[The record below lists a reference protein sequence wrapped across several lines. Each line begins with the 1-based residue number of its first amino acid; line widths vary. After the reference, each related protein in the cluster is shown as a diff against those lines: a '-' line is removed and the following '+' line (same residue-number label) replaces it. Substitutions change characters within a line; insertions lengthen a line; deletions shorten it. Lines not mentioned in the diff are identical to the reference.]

1 MVLPLLFGLAGSALG
16 GAGALSS
23 IPLIGGLGAVGA
35 GALGSGLGRFIE
47 TGDLGKGI
55 ETGLTSF
62 VGGKALGAL
71 GKGLNIDALDP
82 SKIPTGVPDGGTAL
96 KTGLETLKNPNV
108 LGQAA
113 IGQASAMSPPELPP
127 VAPVEF
133 ENRQAGVPDRIT
145 RRPPKGYRPGFDGEF
160 DYGVS
165 PNYGVGLMSQNDP
178 RYMGSKTQDAGISQ
192 LQRVAM
198 DNPELMYSGMPPMFR
213 NMGGLVGLLQNEKVK
228 DNLSNMVGITLNPAV
243 QREINN
249 AMTGEYTPEGYAP
262 LTMADAGFSGGGELK
277 PIPEGNK
284 GLPNLPKDV
293 RNEMG
298 FMQEG
303 GAVEG
308 GMEANMVIDEAV
320 KAIQGVSDTPEVALG
335 AFVAKYGEEALEDL
349 IDRVTKGEMDERED
363 NMIEGEGDG
372 MDDKVPATL
381 EGQQDVMLSD
391 GEFVVPADVVSG
403 IGNGSSD
410 AGAKELEEMMT
421 RVRQLRT
428 GKTEQPE
435 QVPQGMMLPV

>member
-23 IPLIGGLGAVGA
+23 IPLLSGLGAVGA
-35 GALGSGLGRFIE
+35 GALGSGLGRFVE

-71 GKGLNIDALDP
+71 GKGLDIE
-82 SKIPTGVPDGGTAL
+82 AL
-96 KTGLETLKNPNV
+96 KPSTLENLKGATAMETGINTLMNPISA
-108 LGQAA
+108 GQAA
-113 IGQASAMSPPELPP
+113 IGQATVPPPMPPP
-127 VAPVEF
+127 VAPVPF

-145 RRPPKGYRPGFDGEF
+145 RRPPKGYRPGFDAEF

-165 PNYGVGLMSQNDP
+165 PNFGVGLMNPNDP
-178 RYMGSKTQDAGISQ
+178 RFMNSGGIM
-192 LQRVAM
+192 A
-198 DNPELMYSGMPPMFR
+198 
-213 NMGGLVGLLQNEKVK
+213 
-228 DNLSNMVGITLNPAV
+228 LSN
-243 QREINN
+243 
-249 AMTGEYTPEGYAP
+249 
-262 LTMADAGFSGGGELK
+262 GGELK
-277 PIPEGNK
+277 PIPEDNA
-284 GLPNLPKDV
+284 GLKALAKEKPSVVEN
-293 RNEMG
+293 MG
-298 FMQEG
+298 FKAMQEG

-308 GMEANMVIDEAV
+308 DMEANMVIDEAV

-349 IDRVTKGEMDERED
+349 IERVTKGEMDERED

-381 EGQQDVMLSD
+381 EGEQDVMLSD

-410 AGAKELEEMMT
+410 AGARELEEMMT
-421 RVRQLRT
+421 RVRRLRT

-435 QVPQGMMLPV
+435 QVPQEMMLPA

>member
-23 IPLIGGLGAVGA
+23 IPLLSGLGAVGA
-35 GALGSGLGRFIE
+35 GALGSGLGRFVE

-71 GKGLNIDALDP
+71 GKGLDIE
-82 SKIPTGVPDGGTAL
+82 AL
-96 KTGLETLKNPNV
+96 KPSTLENLKGATAMETGINTLMNPISA
-108 LGQAA
+108 GQAA

-127 VAPVEF
+127 VAPVDF

-145 RRPPKGYRPGFDGEF
+145 RRPPKGYRPGFDAEF

-165 PNYGVGLMSQNDP
+165 PNFGVGLMNPNDP
-178 RYMGSKTQDAGISQ
+178 RYMA
-192 LQRVAM
+192 
-198 DNPELMYSGMPPMFR
+198 
-213 NMGGLVGLLQNEKVK
+213 MGGLVGLL
-228 DNLSNMVGITLNPAV
+228 SNKQFTDFLGEMGRSGKGFGVLGALDTPQAQAEYN
-243 QREINN
+243 QM
-249 AMTGEYTPEGYAP
+249 MTGEYSPQP
-262 LTMADAGFSGGGELK
+262 QPMSGGGELK
-277 PIPEGNK
+277 EIPEDNA
-284 GLPNLPKDV
+284 GLKALAKEKPSVVEN
-293 RNEMG
+293 MG
-298 FMQEG
+298 FKAMQEG

-308 GMEANMVIDEAV
+308 DMEANMVIDEAV

-349 IDRVTKGEMDERED
+349 IERVTKGEMDERED

-381 EGQQDVMLSD
+381 EGEQDVMLSD

-410 AGAKELEEMMT
+410 AGARELEEMMT
-421 RVRQLRT
+421 RVRRLRT

-435 QVPQGMMLPV
+435 QVPQEMMLPA

>member
-23 IPLIGGLGAVGA
+23 IPLLSGLGAVGA
-35 GALGSGLGRFIE
+35 GALGSGLGRFVE

-71 GKGLNIDALDP
+71 GKGLDIE
-82 SKIPTGVPDGGTAL
+82 AL
-96 KTGLETLKNPNV
+96 KPSTLENLKGATAMETGINTLMNPISA
-108 LGQAA
+108 GQAA
-113 IGQASAMSPPELPP
+113 IGQATVPPPMPPP
-127 VAPVEF
+127 VAPVPF

-145 RRPPKGYRPGFDGEF
+145 RRPPKGYRPGFDAEF

-165 PNYGVGLMSQNDP
+165 PNFGVGLMNPNDP
-178 RYMGSKTQDAGISQ
+178 RFMNSGGIM
-192 LQRVAM
+192 A
-198 DNPELMYSGMPPMFR
+198 
-213 NMGGLVGLLQNEKVK
+213 
-228 DNLSNMVGITLNPAV
+228 LSN
-243 QREINN
+243 
-249 AMTGEYTPEGYAP
+249 
-262 LTMADAGFSGGGELK
+262 GGELK
-277 PIPEGNK
+277 PIPEDNA
-284 GLPNLPKDV
+284 GLKALAKEKPSVVEN
-293 RNEMG
+293 MG
-298 FMQEG
+298 FKAMQEG

-308 GMEANMVIDEAV
+308 DMEANMVIDEAV

-349 IDRVTKGEMDERED
+349 IERVTKGEMDERED

-381 EGQQDVMLSD
+381 EGEQDVMLSD

-410 AGAKELEEMMT
+410 AGARELEEMMT
-421 RVRQLRT
+421 RVRRLRT

-435 QVPQGMMLPV
+435 QVPQEMMLPV

>member
-16 GAGALSS
+16 GAGMA
-23 IPLIGGLGAVGA
+23 GGLGALTA
-35 GALGSGLGRFIE
+35 GAIGSGLGRFAE

-71 GKGLNIDALDP
+71 SKGLNIDALDP

-108 LGQAA
+108 LGQNVIA
-113 IGQASAMSPPELPP
+113 QALVPPEPLPP
-127 VAPVEF
+127 LAPVDF

-145 RRPPKGYRPGFDGEF
+145 RRPPKGYRAGFDGEF

-165 PNYGVGLMSQNDP
+165 PNFGVGLMNPNDP
-178 RYMGSKTQDAGISQ
+178 RYM
-192 LQRVAM
+192 
-198 DNPELMYSGMPPMFR
+198 
-213 NMGGLVGLLQNEKVK
+213 NMGGLVGLLGNEKVQ

-249 AMTGEYTPEGYAP
+249 MMTGEFTPKGYSP
-262 LTMADAGFSGGGELK
+262 TTMADAGFNDGGKLK
-277 PIPEGNK
+277 AIPEGNK

-308 GMEANMVIDEAV
+308 DMEANKIIDDAV
-320 KAIQGVSDTPEVALG
+320 NAIKGLSDSPEIALG
-335 AFVAKYGEEALEDL
+335 IFVAKYGEEALEDL
-349 IDRVTKGEMDERED
+349 IERVEKGEFDEIRED

-372 MDDKVPATL
+372 MDDKIPATL
-381 EGQQDVMLSD
+381 EGEQDVMLSD

-410 AGAKELEEMMT
+410 AGARELEEMMT

-428 GKTEQPE
+428 GKVEQPE
-435 QVPQGMMLPV
+435 QVPQEQMLPV

>member
-16 GAGALSS
+16 GTGAL
-23 IPLIGGLGAVGA
+23 GAMGALGA
-35 GALGSGLGRFIE
+35 GALGSGLGRFVE

-62 VGGKALGAL
+62 LGGQALSSIGKMAGIESLAKAGELGTSGATDFTM
-71 GKGLNIDALDP
+71 KA
-82 SKIPTGVPDGGTAL
+82 
-96 KTGLETLKNPNV
+96 GLETLKNPAV

-113 IGQASAMSPPELPP
+113 LGQATVPPPALPP
-127 VAPVEF
+127 VAPVPF

-165 PNYGVGLMSQNDP
+165 PNFGVGLMNPNDP
-178 RYMGSKTQDAGISQ
+178 RFMNSGGIM
-192 LQRVAM
+192 A
-198 DNPELMYSGMPPMFR
+198 
-213 NMGGLVGLLQNEKVK
+213 
-228 DNLSNMVGITLNPAV
+228 LSN
-243 QREINN
+243 
-249 AMTGEYTPEGYAP
+249 
-262 LTMADAGFSGGGELK
+262 GGELK

-293 RNEMG
+293 RNKMG

-308 GMEANMVIDEAV
+308 DMEANKIIDDAV
-320 KAIQGVSDTPEVALG
+320 NAIKGLSDSPEIALG
-335 AFVAKYGEEALEDL
+335 VFVAKYGEEALEDL
-349 IDRVTKGEMDERED
+349 IERVNDGEFDQPRED

-410 AGAKELEEMMT
+410 AGARELEDMMT

-435 QVPQGMMLPV
+435 QVPQEMMLPV

>member
-113 IGQASAMSPPELPP
+113 IGQATVPPPELPP
-127 VAPVEF
+127 LTPVQF

-145 RRPPKGYRPGFDGEF
+145 RRPPQGYRAGFDGEF

-165 PNYGVGLMSQNDP
+165 PNYGVGLMSKNDP
-178 RYMGSKTQDAGISQ
+178 RYMA
-192 LQRVAM
+192 
-198 DNPELMYSGMPPMFR
+198 
-213 NMGGLVGLLQNEKVK
+213 MGGLVGLL
-228 DNLSNMVGITLNPAV
+228 SNKQFTDFLGEMGRSGKGFGVLGALDTPQAQAEYN
-243 QREINN
+243 QM
-249 AMTGEYTPEGYAP
+249 MTGEYSPQP
-262 LTMADAGFSGGGELK
+262 QQMSNGGELK

>member
-16 GAGALSS
+16 GAGALGS
-23 IPLIGGLGAVGA
+23 LGALGA
-35 GALGSGLGRFIE
+35 GALGSGLGRFVE

-62 VGGKALGAL
+62 LGGQALSSIGKMAGIESLAKAGELGTTPPAVQTV
-71 GKGLNIDALDP
+71 
-82 SKIPTGVPDGGTAL
+82 SPTI
-96 KTGLETLKNPNV
+96 TGLGTLTNPAV

-127 VAPVEF
+127 VAPVDF

-165 PNYGVGLMSQNDP
+165 PNFGVGLMSQNDP
-178 RYMGSKTQDAGISQ
+178 RYMA
-192 LQRVAM
+192 V
-198 DNPELMYSGMPPMFR
+198 
-213 NMGGLVGLLQNEKVK
+213 GGLVGLLGNKQFTDFLGEMGSSGKGFGLLGALDTPQARAEYNK
-228 DNLSNMVGITLNPAV
+228 M
-243 QREINN
+243 
-249 AMTGEYTPEGYAP
+249 MTGEYSPEP
-262 LTMADAGFSGGGELK
+262 QPMSGGGELK
-277 PIPEGNK
+277 PIPEDNK

-293 RNEMG
+293 RNKMG

-308 GMEANMVIDEAV
+308 DMEANKIIDDAV
-320 KAIQGVSDTPEVALG
+320 NAIKGLSDSPEIALG
-335 AFVAKYGEEALEDL
+335 VFVAKYGEEALEDL
-349 IDRVTKGEMDERED
+349 IERVNDGEFDQPRDD

-410 AGAKELEEMMT
+410 AGAKELEDMMT

-435 QVPQGMMLPV
+435 QVPQEMMLPV

>member
-16 GAGALSS
+16 GAGLA
-23 IPLIGGLGAVGA
+23 GGLGALTA
-35 GALGSGLGRFIE
+35 GAIGSGLGRFAE

-62 VGGKALGAL
+62 LGGKALGAV
-71 GKGLNIDALDP
+71 GKGLNIEGLTKAGDIGSNIAKEAAFSDP
-82 SKIPTGVPDGGTAL
+82 SRIQA
-96 KTGLETLKNPNV
+96 GLEALKNPAV
-108 LGQAA
+108 LGQAT
-113 IGQASAMSPPELPP
+113 IGQATVPPPALPP
-127 VAPVEF
+127 VAPVDF

-145 RRPPKGYRPGFDGEF
+145 RRPPKGYRPGYDAEF
-160 DYGVS
+160 DYRVS
-165 PNYGVGLMSQNDP
+165 PNFGVGLMNPNDP
-178 RYMGSKTQDAGISQ
+178 RYM
-192 LQRVAM
+192 
-198 DNPELMYSGMPPMFR
+198 
-213 NMGGLVGLLQNEKVK
+213 NMGGLLGLLQNEKVQ

-277 PIPEGNK
+277 KIPEDNA
-284 GLPNLPKDV
+284 GLKALAKEKPSVVEN
-293 RNEMG
+293 MG
-298 FMQEG
+298 FKAMQEG

-308 GMEANMVIDEAV
+308 DMEANKIIDDAV
-320 KAIQGVSDTPEVALG
+320 NAIKGLSDSPEIALG
-335 AFVAKYGEEALEDL
+335 VFVAKYGEEALEDL
-349 IDRVTKGEMDERED
+349 IERVNDGEFDQLRED

-381 EGQQDVMLSD
+381 EGEQDVMLSD

-410 AGAKELEEMMT
+410 AGARELEEMMT

-428 GKTEQPE
+428 GKKEQPE
-435 QVPQGMMLPV
+435 QVPQEMMLPA

>member
-16 GAGALSS
+16 GTGAL
-23 IPLIGGLGAVGA
+23 GAMGALGA
-35 GALGSGLGRFIE
+35 GALGSGLGRFVE

-62 VGGKALGAL
+62 LGGQALSSIGKMAGIESLAKAGELGTSGATDFTM
-71 GKGLNIDALDP
+71 KA
-82 SKIPTGVPDGGTAL
+82 
-96 KTGLETLKNPNV
+96 GLETLKNPAV

-113 IGQASAMSPPELPP
+113 IGQATVPPPALPP
-127 VAPVEF
+127 VAPVDF

-145 RRPPKGYRPGFDGEF
+145 RRPPKGYRPGYDAEF

-165 PNYGVGLMSQNDP
+165 PNFGVGLMNPNDP
-178 RYMGSKTQDAGISQ
+178 RYM
-192 LQRVAM
+192 
-198 DNPELMYSGMPPMFR
+198 
-213 NMGGLVGLLQNEKVK
+213 NMGGLLGLLQNEKVQ

-277 PIPEGNK
+277 EIPEDNK
-284 GLPNLPKDV
+284 GLKALAKEKPSVVEN
-293 RNEMG
+293 MG
-298 FMQEG
+298 FKAMQEG

-308 GMEANMVIDEAV
+308 DMEANKIIDDAV
-320 KAIQGVSDTPEVALG
+320 NAIKGLSDSPEIALG
-335 AFVAKYGEEALEDL
+335 VFVAKYGEEALEDL
-349 IDRVTKGEMDERED
+349 IERVNDGEFDELRED

-381 EGQQDVMLSD
+381 EGEQDVMLSD

-410 AGAKELEEMMT
+410 AGARELEDMMT

-428 GKTEQPE
+428 GKKEQPE
-435 QVPQGMMLPV
+435 QVPQEMMLPV

>member
-16 GAGALSS
+16 GAGLA
-23 IPLIGGLGAVGA
+23 GGLGALTA
-35 GALGSGLGRFIE
+35 GAIGSGLGRFAE

-62 VGGKALGAL
+62 LGGKALGAV
-71 GKGLNIDALDP
+71 GKGLNIEGLTKAGDIGSNIAKEAAFSDP
-82 SKIPTGVPDGGTAL
+82 SRIQA
-96 KTGLETLKNPNV
+96 GLEALKNPAV
-108 LGQAA
+108 LGQAT
-113 IGQASAMSPPELPP
+113 IGQATVPPPVPPP
-127 VAPVEF
+127 VAPVPF

-145 RRPPKGYRPGFDGEF
+145 RRPPKGYRPGFDAEF

-165 PNYGVGLMSQNDP
+165 PNFGVGLMNPNDP
-178 RYMGSKTQDAGISQ
+178 RFMNSGGIM
-192 LQRVAM
+192 A
-198 DNPELMYSGMPPMFR
+198 
-213 NMGGLVGLLQNEKVK
+213 
-228 DNLSNMVGITLNPAV
+228 LSN
-243 QREINN
+243 
-249 AMTGEYTPEGYAP
+249 
-262 LTMADAGFSGGGELK
+262 GGELK
-277 PIPEGNK
+277 PIPEDNA
-284 GLPNLPKDV
+284 GLKALAKEKPSVVEN
-293 RNEMG
+293 MG
-298 FMQEG
+298 FKAMQEG

-308 GMEANMVIDEAV
+308 DMEANMVIDEAV

-349 IDRVTKGEMDERED
+349 IERVTKGEMDERED

-381 EGQQDVMLSD
+381 EGEQDVMLSD

-410 AGAKELEEMMT
+410 AGARELEEMMT
-421 RVRQLRT
+421 RVRRLRT

-435 QVPQGMMLPV
+435 QVPQEMMLPV

>member
-16 GAGALSS
+16 GTGAL
-23 IPLIGGLGAVGA
+23 GAMGALGA
-35 GALGSGLGRFIE
+35 GALGSGLGRFVE

-62 VGGKALGAL
+62 LGGQALSSVGKMAGIESLAKAGELGTSGATDFTM
-71 GKGLNIDALDP
+71 KA
-82 SKIPTGVPDGGTAL
+82 
-96 KTGLETLKNPNV
+96 GLETLKNPAV

-113 IGQASAMSPPELPP
+113 LGQATVPPPMPPP
-127 VAPVEF
+127 VAPVPF

-145 RRPPKGYRPGFDGEF
+145 RRPPKGYRPGFDAEF

-165 PNYGVGLMSQNDP
+165 PNYGVGLMNPNDP
-178 RYMGSKTQDAGISQ
+178 RFMNSGGIM
-192 LQRVAM
+192 A
-198 DNPELMYSGMPPMFR
+198 
-213 NMGGLVGLLQNEKVK
+213 
-228 DNLSNMVGITLNPAV
+228 LSN
-243 QREINN
+243 
-249 AMTGEYTPEGYAP
+249 
-262 LTMADAGFSGGGELK
+262 GGELK

-293 RNEMG
+293 RNKMG

-308 GMEANMVIDEAV
+308 DMEANKIIDDAV
-320 KAIQGVSDTPEVALG
+320 NAIKGLSDSPEIALG
-335 AFVAKYGEEALEDL
+335 VFVAKYGEEALEDL
-349 IDRVTKGEMDERED
+349 IQRVNDGEFDQPRED

-381 EGQQDVMLSD
+381 EGEQDVMLSD
-391 GEFVVPADVVSG
+391 GEFVIPADVVSG

-410 AGAKELEEMMT
+410 AGARELEDMMT

-435 QVPQGMMLPV
+435 QVPQEMMLPV

>member
-1 MVLPLLFGLAGSALG
+1 
-16 GAGALSS
+16 
-23 IPLIGGLGAVGA
+23 
-35 GALGSGLGRFIE
+35 
-47 TGDLGKGI
+47 
-55 ETGLTSF
+55 
-62 VGGKALGAL
+62 
-71 GKGLNIDALDP
+71 
-82 SKIPTGVPDGGTAL
+82 
-96 KTGLETLKNPNV
+96 
-108 LGQAA
+108 
-113 IGQASAMSPPELPP
+113 MSPPELPP

-165 PNYGVGLMSQNDP
+165 PNFGVGLMNPNDP
-178 RYMGSKTQDAGISQ
+178 RYM
-192 LQRVAM
+192 
-198 DNPELMYSGMPPMFR
+198 
-213 NMGGLVGLLQNEKVK
+213 NMGGLLGLLQNEKVQ

-308 GMEANMVIDEAV
+308 GMDANMVIDEAV

-349 IDRVTKGEMDERED
+349 IDRVTKGDMDDRED

-435 QVPQGMMLPV
+435 QVPQEMMLPV

>member
-16 GAGALSS
+16 GAGALGS
-23 IPLIGGLGAVGA
+23 LGALGA
-35 GALGSGLGRFIE
+35 GALGSGLGRFVE

-62 VGGKALGAL
+62 LGGQALSSIGKMAGIESLAKAGELGTTPPAVQTV
-71 GKGLNIDALDP
+71 
-82 SKIPTGVPDGGTAL
+82 SPTI
-96 KTGLETLKNPNV
+96 TGLGTLTNPAV

-113 IGQASAMSPPELPP
+113 IGQATVPPPALPP
-127 VAPVEF
+127 VAPVDF

-145 RRPPKGYRPGFDGEF
+145 RRPPKGYRPGYDAEF

-165 PNYGVGLMSQNDP
+165 PNFGVGLMNPNDP
-178 RYMGSKTQDAGISQ
+178 RFM
-192 LQRVAM
+192 
-198 DNPELMYSGMPPMFR
+198 
-213 NMGGLVGLLQNEKVK
+213 NMGGLLGLLQNEKVQ

-262 LTMADAGFSGGGELK
+262 LTMSDAGFSGCGELK
-277 PIPEGNK
+277 QIPDDNV
-284 GLPNLPKDV
+284 GLKALAKEKPSVVEN
-293 RNEMG
+293 RG
-298 FMQEG
+298 FKAMQEG

-308 GMEANMVIDEAV
+308 DMEANMVIDEAV

-349 IDRVTKGEMDERED
+349 IERVTKGEMDERED

-381 EGQQDVMLSD
+381 EGEQDVMLSD

-410 AGAKELEEMMT
+410 AGARELEEMMT
-421 RVRQLRT
+421 RVRRLRT

-435 QVPQGMMLPV
+435 QVPQEMMLPV

>member
-23 IPLIGGLGAVGA
+23 IPLLSGLGAVGA
-35 GALGSGLGRFIE
+35 GALGSGLGRFVE

-71 GKGLNIDALDP
+71 GKGLDIE
-82 SKIPTGVPDGGTAL
+82 AL
-96 KTGLETLKNPNV
+96 KPSTLENLKGATAMETGINTLMNPISA
-108 LGQAA
+108 GQAA
-113 IGQASAMSPPELPP
+113 IGQATVPPPMPPP
-127 VAPVEF
+127 VAPVPF

-145 RRPPKGYRPGFDGEF
+145 RRPPQGYRPGFDAEF

-165 PNYGVGLMSQNDP
+165 PNFGVGLMNPNDP
-178 RYMGSKTQDAGISQ
+178 RFMNSGGIM
-192 LQRVAM
+192 A
-198 DNPELMYSGMPPMFR
+198 
-213 NMGGLVGLLQNEKVK
+213 
-228 DNLSNMVGITLNPAV
+228 LSN
-243 QREINN
+243 
-249 AMTGEYTPEGYAP
+249 
-262 LTMADAGFSGGGELK
+262 GGELK
-277 PIPEGNK
+277 PIPDDNP
-284 GLPNLPKDV
+284 GLKALAKEKPSVVEN
-293 RNEMG
+293 MG
-298 FMQEG
+298 FKAMQEG

-308 GMEANMVIDEAV
+308 DMEANKIIDDAV
-320 KAIQGVSDTPEVALG
+320 NAIKGLSDSPEIALG
-335 AFVAKYGEEALEDL
+335 VFVAKYGEEALEDL
-349 IDRVTKGEMDERED
+349 IERVNDGEFDQPRED

-381 EGQQDVMLSD
+381 EGEQDVMLSD

-410 AGAKELEEMMT
+410 AGARELEDMMT

-428 GKTEQPE
+428 GKKEQPK
-435 QVPQGMMLPV
+435 QVPQEMMLPV

>member
-16 GAGALSS
+16 GAGLA
-23 IPLIGGLGAVGA
+23 GGLGALTA
-35 GALGSGLGRFIE
+35 GAIGSGLGRFAE

-62 VGGKALGAL
+62 LGGKALGAL
-71 GKGLNIDALDP
+71 GSGLGIKSLANPEVADASRQAVSTAIGQSPSVTQQLMTTATDP
-82 SKIPTGVPDGGTAL
+82 SR
-96 KTGLETLKNPNV
+96 
-108 LGQAA
+108 LGQAL
-113 IGQASAMSPPELPP
+113 IGQASAVSPPELPP
-127 VAPVEF
+127 VAPVDF

-145 RRPPKGYRPGFDGEF
+145 RRPPPDYRPGYDGEF

-165 PNYGVGLMSQNDP
+165 PNFGIGLMNPNDP
-178 RYMGSKTQDAGISQ
+178 RFMNSGGIM
-192 LQRVAM
+192 A
-198 DNPELMYSGMPPMFR
+198 
-213 NMGGLVGLLQNEKVK
+213 
-228 DNLSNMVGITLNPAV
+228 LSN
-243 QREINN
+243 
-249 AMTGEYTPEGYAP
+249 
-262 LTMADAGFSGGGELK
+262 GGELK
-277 PIPEGNK
+277 PIPEDNK

-293 RNEMG
+293 RNKMG

-308 GMEANMVIDEAV
+308 DMEANKIIDDAV
-320 KAIQGVSDTPEVALG
+320 NAIKGLSDSPEIALG
-335 AFVAKYGEEALEDL
+335 VFVAKYGEEALEDL
-349 IDRVTKGEMDERED
+349 IQRVNDGEFDQPRED

-381 EGQQDVMLSD
+381 EGEQDVMLSD

-410 AGAKELEEMMT
+410 AGARELEDMMT
-421 RVRQLRT
+421 RVRKLRT

-435 QVPQGMMLPV
+435 QVPQEMMLPA

>member
-16 GAGALSS
+16 GAGALGS
-23 IPLIGGLGAVGA
+23 LGALGA
-35 GALGSGLGRFIE
+35 GALGSGLGRFVE

-62 VGGKALGAL
+62 LGGQALSSIGKMAGGLDSLKQAGDVVGAAPKDPSFFAKLANAPNLGASGASDVVTPAIQGLGAL
-71 GKGLNIDALDP
+71 
-82 SKIPTGVPDGGTAL
+82 T
-96 KTGLETLKNPNV
+96 NPAV

-127 VAPVEF
+127 VAPVDF

-165 PNYGVGLMSQNDP
+165 PNFGVGLMNPNDP
-178 RYMGSKTQDAGISQ
+178 RFMNSGGIM
-192 LQRVAM
+192 A
-198 DNPELMYSGMPPMFR
+198 
-213 NMGGLVGLLQNEKVK
+213 
-228 DNLSNMVGITLNPAV
+228 LSN
-243 QREINN
+243 
-249 AMTGEYTPEGYAP
+249 
-262 LTMADAGFSGGGELK
+262 GGELK
-277 PIPEGNK
+277 PIPEDNK

-293 RNEMG
+293 RNKMG

-308 GMEANMVIDEAV
+308 DMEANKIIDDAV
-320 KAIQGVSDTPEVALG
+320 NAIKGLSDSPEIALG
-335 AFVAKYGEEALEDL
+335 VFVAKYGEEALEDL
-349 IDRVTKGEMDERED
+349 IERVNDGEFDQPRED

-410 AGAKELEEMMT
+410 AGARELEDMMT

-435 QVPQGMMLPV
+435 QVPQEMMLPV

>member
-16 GAGALSS
+16 GAGALGS
-23 IPLIGGLGAVGA
+23 LGALGA
-35 GALGSGLGRFIE
+35 GALGSGLGRFVE

-71 GKGLNIDALDP
+71 SKGLNIDALDP

-108 LGQAA
+108 LGQNVIA
-113 IGQASAMSPPELPP
+113 QALVPPEPLPP
-127 VAPVEF
+127 LAPVPF
-133 ENRQAGVPDRIT
+133 ENRQAGIPDAIR
-145 RRPPKGYRPGFDGEF
+145 RRPPKGYRAGFDGEF

-165 PNYGVGLMSQNDP
+165 PNFGVGLMNPNDP
-178 RYMGSKTQDAGISQ
+178 RYMAAREGGIMS
-192 LQRVAM
+192 M
-198 DNPELMYSGMPPMFR
+198 
-213 NMGGLVGLLQNEKVK
+213 
-228 DNLSNMVGITLNPAV
+228 SN
-243 QREINN
+243 
-249 AMTGEYTPEGYAP
+249 
-262 LTMADAGFSGGGELK
+262 GGELK

-308 GMEANMVIDEAV
+308 DMEANKIIDDAV
-320 KAIQGVSDTPEVALG
+320 NAIKGLSDSPEIALG
-335 AFVAKYGEEALEDL
+335 IFVAKYGEEALEDL
-349 IDRVTKGEMDERED
+349 IERVEKGEFDEIRED

-372 MDDKVPATL
+372 MDDKIPATL
-381 EGQQDVMLSD
+381 EGEQDVMLSD

-410 AGAKELEEMMT
+410 AGARELEEMMT

-428 GKTEQPE
+428 GKAEQPE
-435 QVPQGMMLPV
+435 QVPQEQMLPV

>member
-16 GAGALSS
+16 GTGAL
-23 IPLIGGLGAVGA
+23 GAMGALGA
-35 GALGSGLGRFIE
+35 GALGSGLGRFVE

-62 VGGKALGAL
+62 LGGQALSSVGKMAGIESLAKAGELGTSGATDFTM
-71 GKGLNIDALDP
+71 KA
-82 SKIPTGVPDGGTAL
+82 
-96 KTGLETLKNPNV
+96 GLETLKNPAV

-113 IGQASAMSPPELPP
+113 LGQATVPPPMPPP
-127 VAPVEF
+127 VAPVPF

-145 RRPPKGYRPGFDGEF
+145 RRPPKGYRPGFDAEF

-165 PNYGVGLMSQNDP
+165 PNYGVGLMNPNDP
-178 RYMGSKTQDAGISQ
+178 RFMNSGGIM
-192 LQRVAM
+192 A
-198 DNPELMYSGMPPMFR
+198 
-213 NMGGLVGLLQNEKVK
+213 
-228 DNLSNMVGITLNPAV
+228 LSN
-243 QREINN
+243 
-249 AMTGEYTPEGYAP
+249 
-262 LTMADAGFSGGGELK
+262 GGELK

-293 RNEMG
+293 RNKMG

-308 GMEANMVIDEAV
+308 DMEANKIIDDAV
-320 KAIQGVSDTPEVALG
+320 NAIKGLSDSPEIALG
-335 AFVAKYGEEALEDL
+335 VFVAKYGEEALEDL
-349 IDRVTKGEMDERED
+349 IQRVNDGEFDQPRED

-381 EGQQDVMLSD
+381 EGEQDVMLSD
-391 GEFVVPADVVSG
+391 GEFVIPADVVSG

-410 AGAKELEEMMT
+410 AGARELEDMMT
-421 RVRQLRT
+421 RVRKLRT

-435 QVPQGMMLPV
+435 QVPQEMMLPV

>member
-23 IPLIGGLGAVGA
+23 IPLLSGLGAVGA
-35 GALGSGLGRFIE
+35 GALGSGLGRFVE

-71 GKGLNIDALDP
+71 GKGLDIE
-82 SKIPTGVPDGGTAL
+82 AL
-96 KTGLETLKNPNV
+96 KPSTLENLKGATAMETGINTLMNPIST
-108 LGQAA
+108 GQAA
-113 IGQASAMSPPELPP
+113 IGQASAISPPELPP
-127 VAPVEF
+127 VAPVDF

-145 RRPPKGYRPGFDGEF
+145 KRPPKGYRPGFDGEF

-178 RYMGSKTQDAGISQ
+178 RYMA
-192 LQRVAM
+192 
-198 DNPELMYSGMPPMFR
+198 
-213 NMGGLVGLLQNEKVK
+213 MGGLVGLL
-228 DNLSNMVGITLNPAV
+228 SNKQFTDFLGEMGRSGKGFGVLGALDTPQAQAEYN
-243 QREINN
+243 QM
-249 AMTGEYTPEGYAP
+249 MTGEYSPQP
-262 LTMADAGFSGGGELK
+262 QPMSGGGELK
-277 PIPEGNK
+277 EIPEDNK

-293 RNEMG
+293 RNKMG

-308 GMEANMVIDEAV
+308 DMEANKIIDDAV
-320 KAIQGVSDTPEVALG
+320 NAIKGVSESPEIALG
-335 AFVAKYGEEALEDL
+335 LFVAKYGEEALEDL
-349 IDRVTKGEMDERED
+349 IERVDEGEFDEPRED

-381 EGQQDVMLSD
+381 EGEQDVMLSD

-410 AGAKELEEMMT
+410 AGARELEEMMT

-435 QVPQGMMLPV
+435 QVPQEMMLPV

>member
-16 GAGALSS
+16 GAGLA
-23 IPLIGGLGAVGA
+23 GGLGALTA
-35 GALGSGLGRFIE
+35 GAIGSGLGRFAE

-62 VGGKALGAL
+62 LGGKALGTL
-71 GKGLNIDALDP
+71 GKVAGVESLAKAGELGTTP
-82 SKIPTGVPDGGTAL
+82 PAVQTVSPTI
-96 KTGLETLKNPNV
+96 TGLGTLTNPAV

-113 IGQASAMSPPELPP
+113 IGQATVPPPMPPP
-127 VAPVEF
+127 VAPVPF

-145 RRPPKGYRPGFDGEF
+145 RRPPKGYRPGYDAEF

-165 PNYGVGLMSQNDP
+165 PNFGVGLMNPNDP
-178 RYMGSKTQDAGISQ
+178 RYM
-192 LQRVAM
+192 
-198 DNPELMYSGMPPMFR
+198 
-213 NMGGLVGLLQNEKVK
+213 NMGGLLGLLQNEKVQ

-277 PIPEGNK
+277 EIPEDNK
-284 GLPNLPKDV
+284 GLKALAKEKPSVVEN
-293 RNEMG
+293 MG
-298 FMQEG
+298 FKAMQEG

-308 GMEANMVIDEAV
+308 DMEANKIIDDAV
-320 KAIQGVSDTPEVALG
+320 NAIKGLSDSPEIALG
-335 AFVAKYGEEALEDL
+335 LFVAKYGEEALEDL
-349 IDRVTKGEMDERED
+349 IERVNDGEFDQPREN

-381 EGQQDVMLSD
+381 EGEQDVMLSD

-410 AGAKELEEMMT
+410 AGARELEDMMT

-428 GKTEQPE
+428 GKKEQPK
-435 QVPQGMMLPV
+435 QVPQEMMLPV

>member
-16 GAGALSS
+16 GAGLA
-23 IPLIGGLGAVGA
+23 GGLGALTA
-35 GALGSGLGRFIE
+35 GAIGSGLGRFVE

-62 VGGKALGAL
+62 LGGQALSSVGKMAGIESLAKAGELGTSGATDFTM
-71 GKGLNIDALDP
+71 KA
-82 SKIPTGVPDGGTAL
+82 
-96 KTGLETLKNPNV
+96 GLETLKNPAV

-113 IGQASAMSPPELPP
+113 IGQATVPPPALPP
-127 VAPVEF
+127 VAPVDF

-145 RRPPKGYRPGFDGEF
+145 RRPPKGYRPGYDAEF

-178 RYMGSKTQDAGISQ
+178 RYMGSKTQDAGLTQ

-198 DNPELMYSGMPPMFR
+198 ENPELMYSGMSPMF
-213 NMGGLVGLLQNEKVK
+213 MQ
-228 DNLSNMVGITLNPAV
+228 
-243 QREINN
+243 
-249 AMTGEYTPEGYAP
+249 
-262 LTMADAGFSGGGELK
+262 GGGELK
-277 PIPEGNK
+277 EIPEDNK
-284 GLPNLPKDV
+284 GLKALAKEKPSVVEN
-293 RNEMG
+293 MG
-298 FMQEG
+298 FKAMQEG

-308 GMEANMVIDEAV
+308 DMEANKVIDDAV
-320 KAIQGVSDTPEVALG
+320 NAIKGLSDSPEIALG
-335 AFVAKYGEEALEDL
+335 VFVAKYGEEALEDL
-349 IDRVTKGEMDERED
+349 IERVNDGEFDQLRED

-381 EGQQDVMLSD
+381 EGEQDVMLSD

-410 AGAKELEEMMT
+410 AGARELEDMMT

-428 GKTEQPE
+428 GKKEQPE
-435 QVPQGMMLPV
+435 QVPQEMMLPV

>member
-16 GAGALSS
+16 GAGLA
-23 IPLIGGLGAVGA
+23 GGLGALTA
-35 GALGSGLGRFIE
+35 GAIGSGLGRFAE

-71 GKGLNIDALDP
+71 GKGLNIEGLTKAGDIGSNIAKDAAFSDP
-82 SKIPTGVPDGGTAL
+82 SRIQA
-96 KTGLETLKNPNV
+96 GLEALKNPAV
-108 LGQAA
+108 LGQAT
-113 IGQASAMSPPELPP
+113 IGQATVPPPALPP

-145 RRPPKGYRPGFDGEF
+145 KRPPQGYRPGFDGEF

-165 PNYGVGLMSQNDP
+165 PNFGVGLMSQNDP
-178 RYMGSKTQDAGISQ
+178 RFMNSGGIMS
-192 LQRVAM
+192 
-198 DNPELMYSGMPPMFR
+198 
-213 NMGGLVGLLQNEKVK
+213 
-228 DNLSNMVGITLNPAV
+228 
-243 QREINN
+243 
-249 AMTGEYTPEGYAP
+249 
-262 LTMADAGFSGGGELK
+262 MADGGELK
-277 PIPEGNK
+277 QIPEDNK

-293 RNEMG
+293 RNKMG

-308 GMEANMVIDEAV
+308 DMEANKIIDDAV
-320 KAIQGVSDTPEVALG
+320 NAIKGLSDSPEIALG
-335 AFVAKYGEEALEDL
+335 VFVAKYGEEALEDL
-349 IDRVTKGEMDERED
+349 IERVNDGEFDQPRDD

-410 AGAKELEEMMT
+410 AGAKELEDMMT

-435 QVPQGMMLPV
+435 QVPQEMMLPV

>member
-16 GAGALSS
+16 GTGAL
-23 IPLIGGLGAVGA
+23 GAMGALGA
-35 GALGSGLGRFIE
+35 GALGSGLGRFVE

-71 GKGLNIDALDP
+71 GKGLDIE
-82 SKIPTGVPDGGTAL
+82 AL
-96 KTGLETLKNPNV
+96 KPSTLENLKGATAMETGINTLMNPISA
-108 LGQAA
+108 GQAA

-127 VAPVEF
+127 VAPVDF

-145 RRPPKGYRPGFDGEF
+145 RRPPQGYRPGFDAEF

-165 PNYGVGLMSQNDP
+165 PNFGVGLMNPNDP
-178 RYMGSKTQDAGISQ
+178 RYMA
-192 LQRVAM
+192 
-198 DNPELMYSGMPPMFR
+198 
-213 NMGGLVGLLQNEKVK
+213 MGGLVGLL
-228 DNLSNMVGITLNPAV
+228 SNKQFTDFLGEMGRSGKGFGVLGALDTPQAQAEYN
-243 QREINN
+243 QM
-249 AMTGEYTPEGYAP
+249 MTGEYSPQP
-262 LTMADAGFSGGGELK
+262 QPMSGGGELK
-277 PIPEGNK
+277 EIPEDNA
-284 GLPNLPKDV
+284 GLKALAKEKPSVVEN
-293 RNEMG
+293 MG
-298 FMQEG
+298 FKAMQEG

-308 GMEANMVIDEAV
+308 DMEANMVIDEAV

-349 IDRVTKGEMDERED
+349 IERVTKGEMDERED

-381 EGQQDVMLSD
+381 EGEQDVMLSD

-410 AGAKELEEMMT
+410 AGARELEEMMT
-421 RVRQLRT
+421 RVRRLRT

-435 QVPQGMMLPV
+435 QVPQEMMLPV

>member
-1 MVLPLLFGLAGSALG
+1 
-16 GAGALSS
+16 
-23 IPLIGGLGAVGA
+23 
-35 GALGSGLGRFIE
+35 
-47 TGDLGKGI
+47 
-55 ETGLTSF
+55 
-62 VGGKALGAL
+62 
-71 GKGLNIDALDP
+71 
-82 SKIPTGVPDGGTAL
+82 
-96 KTGLETLKNPNV
+96 
-108 LGQAA
+108 
-113 IGQASAMSPPELPP
+113 MS
-127 VAPVEF
+127 
-133 ENRQAGVPDRIT
+133 N
-145 RRPPKGYRPGFDGEF
+145 
-160 DYGVS
+160 
-165 PNYGVGLMSQNDP
+165 
-178 RYMGSKTQDAGISQ
+178 
-192 LQRVAM
+192 
-198 DNPELMYSGMPPMFR
+198 
-213 NMGGLVGLLQNEKVK
+213 
-228 DNLSNMVGITLNPAV
+228 
-243 QREINN
+243 
-249 AMTGEYTPEGYAP
+249 
-262 LTMADAGFSGGGELK
+262 GGELK

>member
-16 GAGALSS
+16 GAGMA
-23 IPLIGGLGAVGA
+23 GGLGALTA
-35 GALGSGLGRFIE
+35 GAIGSGLGRFVE

-62 VGGKALGAL
+62 LGGQALSSVGKMAGIESLAKAGELGTSGATDFTM
-71 GKGLNIDALDP
+71 KA
-82 SKIPTGVPDGGTAL
+82 
-96 KTGLETLKNPNV
+96 GLETLKNPAV

-113 IGQASAMSPPELPP
+113 IGQATVPPPALPP
-127 VAPVEF
+127 VAPVDF

-145 RRPPKGYRPGFDGEF
+145 RRPPKGYRPGYDAEF

-178 RYMGSKTQDAGISQ
+178 RYMGSKTQDAGLTQ

-198 DNPELMYSGMPPMFR
+198 ENPELMYSGMSPMF
-213 NMGGLVGLLQNEKVK
+213 MQ
-228 DNLSNMVGITLNPAV
+228 
-243 QREINN
+243 
-249 AMTGEYTPEGYAP
+249 
-262 LTMADAGFSGGGELK
+262 GGGELK
-277 PIPEGNK
+277 EIPEDNK
-284 GLPNLPKDV
+284 GLKALAKEKPSVVEN
-293 RNEMG
+293 MG
-298 FMQEG
+298 FKAMQEG

-308 GMEANMVIDEAV
+308 DMEANKVIDDAV
-320 KAIQGVSDTPEVALG
+320 NAIKGLSDSPEIALG
-335 AFVAKYGEEALEDL
+335 VFVAKYGEEALEDL
-349 IDRVTKGEMDERED
+349 IERVNDGEFDQLRED

-381 EGQQDVMLSD
+381 EGEQDVMLSD

-410 AGAKELEEMMT
+410 AGARELEDMMT

-428 GKTEQPE
+428 GKKEQPE
-435 QVPQGMMLPV
+435 QVPQEMMLPV

>member
-1 MVLPLLFGLAGSALG
+1 MVLPLLLGLAGSALG
-16 GAGALSS
+16 GTGAL
-23 IPLIGGLGAVGA
+23 GAMGALGA

-47 TGDLGKGI
+47 TGALGKGI

-62 VGGKALGAL
+62 IGGQALSSIGKMAGGLDSLKEAGDVVGAVPKDPSFLSKLANAPNLGASGASEFVSPTIQGLGAL
-71 GKGLNIDALDP
+71 
-82 SKIPTGVPDGGTAL
+82 T
-96 KTGLETLKNPNV
+96 NPAV
-108 LGQAA
+108 LGQAV
-113 IGQASAMSPPELPP
+113 IGQATVPPPMPPP
-127 VAPVEF
+127 VAPVPF
-133 ENRQAGVPDRIT
+133 ENRQAGVPQRTT
-145 RRPPKGYRPGFDGEF
+145 RRPPPGYRPGYDAEF

-165 PNYGVGLMSQNDP
+165 PNYGVGLMNPNDP
-178 RYMGSKTQDAGISQ
+178 RFMN
-192 LQRVAM
+192 V
-198 DNPELMYSGMPPMFR
+198 
-213 NMGGLVGLLQNEKVK
+213 GGLVGLLQNEKVQ

-249 AMTGEYTPEGYAP
+249 MMTGEFTPKGYAP
-262 LTMADAGFSGGGELK
+262 MTMADAGFSGGGELK

-293 RNEMG
+293 RNKMG

-308 GMEANMVIDEAV
+308 DMEANKIIDDAV
-320 KAIQGVSDTPEVALG
+320 NAIKGVSDSPEIALG
-335 AFVAKYGEEALEDL
+335 LFVAKYGEEALEDL
-349 IDRVTKGEMDERED
+349 IERVSDGEFDEPRED

-381 EGQQDVMLSD
+381 EGEQDVMLSD

-410 AGAKELEEMMT
+410 AGARELEEMMT
-421 RVRQLRT
+421 RVRKLRT

-435 QVPQGMMLPV
+435 QVPQEMMLPV

>member
-16 GAGALSS
+16 GAGMA
-23 IPLIGGLGAVGA
+23 GGLGALTA
-35 GALGSGLGRFIE
+35 GALGSGLGRFAE

-62 VGGKALGAL
+62 LGGQALSSVGKMAGIESLANPEVA
-71 GKGLNIDALDP
+71 DASRQAVSTAIGQSPSVTQQLMTTATDP
-82 SKIPTGVPDGGTAL
+82 SR
-96 KTGLETLKNPNV
+96 
-108 LGQAA
+108 LGQAL
-113 IGQASAMSPPELPP
+113 IGQASAVSPPELPP

-165 PNYGVGLMSQNDP
+165 PNFGVGLMNPNDP
-178 RYMGSKTQDAGISQ
+178 RYM
-192 LQRVAM
+192 
-198 DNPELMYSGMPPMFR
+198 
-213 NMGGLVGLLQNEKVK
+213 NMGGLLGLLQNEKVQ

-308 GMEANMVIDEAV
+308 GMDANMVIDEAV

-349 IDRVTKGEMDERED
+349 IDRVTKGDMDDRED

-435 QVPQGMMLPV
+435 QVPQEMMLPV

>member
-16 GAGALSS
+16 GAGMA
-23 IPLIGGLGAVGA
+23 GGLGALTA
-35 GALGSGLGRFIE
+35 GAIGSGLGRFAE

-71 GKGLNIDALDP
+71 SKGLNIDALDP

-108 LGQAA
+108 LGQNVIA
-113 IGQASAMSPPELPP
+113 QALVPPEPLPP
-127 VAPVEF
+127 LAPVDF
-133 ENRQAGVPDRIT
+133 ENRQAGVPNRIT
-145 RRPPKGYRPGFDGEF
+145 RRPPKGYRAGFDGEF

-165 PNYGVGLMSQNDP
+165 PNFGVGLMNPNDP
-178 RYMGSKTQDAGISQ
+178 RYM
-192 LQRVAM
+192 
-198 DNPELMYSGMPPMFR
+198 
-213 NMGGLVGLLQNEKVK
+213 NMGGLVGLLGNEKVQ

-249 AMTGEYTPEGYAP
+249 MMTGEFTPKGYSP
-262 LTMADAGFSGGGELK
+262 TTMADAGFNDGGKLK
-277 PIPEGNK
+277 AIPEGNK

-308 GMEANMVIDEAV
+308 DMEANKIIDDAV
-320 KAIQGVSDTPEVALG
+320 NAIKGLSDSPEIALG
-335 AFVAKYGEEALEDL
+335 IFVAKYGEEALEDL
-349 IDRVTKGEMDERED
+349 IERVEKGEFDEIRED

-372 MDDKVPATL
+372 MDDKIPATL
-381 EGQQDVMLSD
+381 EGEQDVMLSD

-410 AGAKELEEMMT
+410 AGARELEEMMT

-428 GKTEQPE
+428 GKVEQPE
-435 QVPQGMMLPV
+435 QVPQEQMLPV

>member
-16 GAGALSS
+16 GAGALGS
-23 IPLIGGLGAVGA
+23 LGALGA
-35 GALGSGLGRFIE
+35 GAIGSGLGRFVE

-71 GKGLNIDALDP
+71 GSGLGIKSLANPEVADASRQAVSTAIGQSPSITQQLMTTATDP
-82 SKIPTGVPDGGTAL
+82 SR
-96 KTGLETLKNPNV
+96 
-108 LGQAA
+108 LGQAL
-113 IGQASAMSPPELPP
+113 IGQASVPPEPLPP
-127 VAPVEF
+127 LAPVPF
-133 ENRQAGVPDRIT
+133 ENRQAGIPDAIR
-145 RRPPKGYRPGFDGEF
+145 RRPPPDYRPGYDGEF

-165 PNYGVGLMSQNDP
+165 PNFGVGVMNPNDP
-178 RYMGSKTQDAGISQ
+178 RYMTAREGGIMS
-192 LQRVAM
+192 
-198 DNPELMYSGMPPMFR
+198 
-213 NMGGLVGLLQNEKVK
+213 
-228 DNLSNMVGITLNPAV
+228 
-243 QREINN
+243 
-249 AMTGEYTPEGYAP
+249 
-262 LTMADAGFSGGGELK
+262 MANGGELK

-308 GMEANMVIDEAV
+308 EMDANKVIDDAV
-320 KAIQGVSDTPEVALG
+320 DAIKGVSESPEIALG
-335 AFVAKYGEEALEDL
+335 MFVAKYGEEALEDL
-349 IDRVTKGEMDERED
+349 IERVEKGEFDDMRED
-363 NMIEGEGDG
+363 NMVEGEGDG
-372 MDDKVPATL
+372 MDDKIPATL
-381 EGQQDVMLSD
+381 EGEQDVMLSD

-410 AGAKELEEMMT
+410 AGARELEEMMT

-428 GKTEQPE
+428 GKVEQPE
-435 QVPQGMMLPV
+435 QVPQEQMLPV

>member
-16 GAGALSS
+16 GTGAL
-23 IPLIGGLGAVGA
+23 GAMGALGA
-35 GALGSGLGRFIE
+35 GALGSGLGRFVE

-62 VGGKALGAL
+62 LGGQALSSIGKMAGIESLAKAGELGTSGATDFTM
-71 GKGLNIDALDP
+71 KA
-82 SKIPTGVPDGGTAL
+82 
-96 KTGLETLKNPNV
+96 GLETLKNPAV

-113 IGQASAMSPPELPP
+113 LGQATVPPPMPPP
-127 VAPVEF
+127 VAPVPF

-145 RRPPKGYRPGFDGEF
+145 RRPPKGYRPGYDAEF

-165 PNYGVGLMSQNDP
+165 PNFGVGLMNPNDP
-178 RYMGSKTQDAGISQ
+178 RFMNSGGIM
-192 LQRVAM
+192 A
-198 DNPELMYSGMPPMFR
+198 
-213 NMGGLVGLLQNEKVK
+213 
-228 DNLSNMVGITLNPAV
+228 LSN
-243 QREINN
+243 
-249 AMTGEYTPEGYAP
+249 
-262 LTMADAGFSGGGELK
+262 GGELK

-293 RNEMG
+293 RNKMG

-308 GMEANMVIDEAV
+308 DMEANKIIDDAV
-320 KAIQGVSDTPEVALG
+320 NAIKGLSDSPEIALG
-335 AFVAKYGEEALEDL
+335 VFVAKYGEEALEDL
-349 IDRVTKGEMDERED
+349 IQRVNDGEFDQPRED

-381 EGQQDVMLSD
+381 EGEQDVMLSD
-391 GEFVVPADVVSG
+391 GEFVIPADVVSG

-410 AGAKELEEMMT
+410 AGARELEDMMT

-435 QVPQGMMLPV
+435 QVPQEMMLPV